1 MQPQFIIAEKP
12 LSKPIKVVVIVAH
25 HDDIEFGCSGTIA
38 RWIEEGAEVTY
49 VIVTDGGSGSN
60 EPGVIRE
67 ELSALRKKE
76 QLAAS
81 AVVGVSDIR
90 FLGYKDGSLQ
100 ATLELRRDLTRILR
114 EVKPE
119 RVVCQ
124 DPRTVFFG
132 DGYINHPDH
141 RAAGEAALYA
151 TFPSSETRPIFPEL
165 LEEGYEP
172 HKVSQLWVT
181 LTIEPTH
188 YVDISSVFDK
198 KLDSLRA
205 HESQLGSGE
214 DAEKG
219 ALTFIRERNA
229 QSGALVGVDYAEFF
243 KVMILQSANEEHRE
257 KDLQASEVPQGHEV
271 HDDK

>member
-1 MQPQFIIAEKP
+1 MQPQFIVAEKP
-12 LSKPIKVVVIVAH
+12 LQKPIKVVVIVAH

-60 EPGVIRE
+60 EPGIIRE
-67 ELSALRKKE
+67 ELAALREKE

-81 AVVGVSDIR
+81 AVVGVHDVR
-90 FLGYKDGSLQ
+90 FLGYKDGTLQ
-100 ATLELRRDLTRILR
+100 PTLELRRDLTRILR
-114 EVKPE
+114 EVRPD
-119 RVVCQ
+119 RVICQ

-141 RAAGEAALYA
+141 RAAGEAAIYA

-165 LEEGYEP
+165 LDEGYEP

-181 LTIEPTH
+181 LSIEPTH
-188 YVDISSVFDK
+188 YVDITDTFDK
-198 KLDSLRA
+198 KLASLRA

-214 DAEKG
+214 DAENG
-219 ALTFIRERNA
+219 ALKFITERNA
-229 QSGALVGVDYAEFF
+229 QSGARVGVEYAEFF

-257 KDLQASEVPQGHEV
+257 KDLQRAEVPQGHES
-271 HDDK
+271 HDDN